1 MNSKWDMLLAKFS
14 GRNERLSS
22 TRIYQTTMMLKWNWE
37 QYQRKLARLRG
48 SAKRTNDECT
58 KKGQHVD
65 IIAHITTTWTKL
77 FHTVSEEVALDLEVS
92 QFCTYHT
99 PPQCIFHHKK
109 GHKLGQ
115 SPCSFLL
122 LMRQA
127 FLPISIFVFF
137 VDNFNVLL
145 DNINNLVA
153 GFDSPLPYGAGF
165 EEEGTKLSVESGEFI
180 HAVRGKTLSE
190 RNYQGSFSST
200 NQVCVNST

>member
-1 MNSKWDMLLAKFS
+1 
-14 GRNERLSS
+14 
-22 TRIYQTTMMLKWNWE
+22 
-37 QYQRKLARLRG
+37 
-48 SAKRTNDECT
+48 
-58 KKGQHVD
+58 
-65 IIAHITTTWTKL
+65 
-77 FHTVSEEVALDLEVS
+77 
-92 QFCTYHT
+92 
-99 PPQCIFHHKK
+99 
-109 GHKLGQ
+109 
-115 SPCSFLL
+115 
-122 LMRQA
+122 MRQA

-145 DNINNLVA
+145 VNINNLVA